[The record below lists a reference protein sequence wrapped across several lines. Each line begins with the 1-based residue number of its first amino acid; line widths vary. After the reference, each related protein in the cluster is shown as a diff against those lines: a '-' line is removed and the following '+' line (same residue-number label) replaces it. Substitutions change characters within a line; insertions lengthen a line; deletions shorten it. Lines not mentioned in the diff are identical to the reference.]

1 MKKIAYSKQAIRTLK
16 RIPKNESERIRSKIR
31 QYAADPASMANNVK
45 ELQSEDSF
53 RLRVCD
59 WRVIFDENDIVIEVI
74 KGGPR
79 GDVYKE

>member
-1 MKKIAYSKQAIRTLK
+1 MKKIAYSEQAIGTLK

-31 QYAADPASMANNVK
+31 QHASDPASEANNVK
-45 ELQSEDSF
+45 KLQGKDSF
-53 RLRVCD
+53 RLRVSD